1 LRALRTQEVVKVC
14 QGVRQAQGS
23 GGDGSTLLKSHG
35 VREGDEA
42 TWAARNASIACSRW
56 RGSVLGSRRRVVKR
70 EGFAETVERVWGE
83 IQVVGR
89 IARAVVVL

>member
-1 LRALRTQEVVKVC
+1 LRALRTQEVVKEVPRSTA
-14 QGVRQAQGS
+14 GA

-56 RGSVLGSRRRVVKR
+56 RGLVLGSRRRGVER
-70 EGFAETVERVWGE
+70 EGVAETVERVWGE
-83 IQVVGR
+83 FQVVGR